1 MRNIAGSHQK
11 AVNSGLRRVQNV
23 KSKNRGQP
31 EAWTVSIARI
41 KERMD
46 LEGAKVLDIG
56 FGAGGFSLAL
66 VNEGA
71 VLVNMDISLE
81 AMERM
86 KGRGDAP
93 FHSQLA
99 SGVTLPYRGST
110 FDLVILNGVLEYT
123 AQGQSGSPKDTHIK
137 ILKYVRRLLKP
148 GGLFYLGIENRYYLK
163 FLLGC
168 RDHYEMRFSNILPR
182 RISTFIS
189 KHILKDEVRNWIY
202 SYNEYI
208 RLLSEAGFNYPRF
221 FTALPNYK
229 APEYITPIEDKE
241 KIKENI
247 LKLNTRKL
255 YRYVAY
261 ALAHSNYLYKKIG
274 PDFVV
279 LSMVY

>member
-1 MRNIAGSHQK
+1 MIEY
-11 AVNSGLRRVQNV
+11 
-23 KSKNRGQP
+23 RGKP
-31 EAWTVSIARI
+31 EAWTASIARI
-41 KERMD
+41 KERID
-46 LEGAKVLDIG
+46 LEGAMVLDIG
-56 FGAGGFSLAL
+56 FGIGGFSLAI

-71 VLVNMDISLE
+71 VLVNLDISLE

-86 KGRGDAP
+86 KDRGDAP

-123 AQGQSGSPKDTHIK
+123 AKGQRGTPEDTHIK
-137 ILKYVRRLLKP
+137 ILKYIRRILKR

-168 RDHYEMRFSNILPR
+168 RDHYEMRWSNVLPR
-182 RISTFIS
+182 WLSTFIS
-189 KHILKDEVRNWIY
+189 KYILKNEVRNWIY
-202 SYNEYI
+202 SYKGYR

-229 APEYITPIEDKE
+229 SPEYITPIEDKE

-279 LSMVY
+279 LSGVY